1 MTLTFGNGP
10 LAPGAP
16 TSVNYQLDG
25 PRHKLLLSP
34 FPRRV
39 RAVFAGKTLLDT
51 QRATL
56 LHESNIAPALYVP
69 IEDIDSDL
77 LQRTELSTHCPFKGD
92 ASYWSIVVD
101 GRTSENSVWGY
112 ESPIEG
118 AAWLEGYVAMY
129 WDHLDQWF
137 DEDEEVFGHLRDPYH
152 RVDVR
157 STSRNI
163 RVSIG
168 GLVVAESSQTVVL
181 SETGMPNRYYIPESD
196 ITTGLFS
203 KSETSTHCAYKGA
216 SEYWTFNGA
225 PSAEAGTGQPQ
236 AEPDVAWSYPSPF
249 DGIAKASGHWS
260 FDGDNV
266 TVEID

>member
-1 MTLTFGNGP
+1 MTLTLGNGP

-39 RAVFAGKTLLDT
+39 RAVFESKTLVDT
-51 QRATL
+51 QRAML

-69 IEDIDSDL
+69 AEDVNLDL
-77 LQRTELSTHCPFKGD
+77 LRKTELSTHCPFKGD

-112 ESPIEG
+112 ETPIEE
-118 AAWLEGYVAMY
+118 ATWLEGYVAMY
-129 WDHLDQWF
+129 WDHVDQWF

-157 STSRNI
+157 STNRNI

-168 GLVVAESSQTVVL
+168 GQLVAESSQTIVL
-181 SETGMPNRYYIPESD
+181 SETGMPNRYYIPNSD
-196 ITTGLFS
+196 IQTGLFS
-203 KSETSTHCAYKGA
+203 KSETSTHCAYKGD
-216 SEYWTFNGA
+216 SEYWTFNGV
-225 PSAEAGTGQPQ
+225 PSADAATDQEQHD
-236 AEPDVAWSYPSPF
+236 PDVAWSYPTPF
-249 DGIAKASGHWS
+249 DEVAKVSGHWS
-260 FDGDNV
+260 FAGDNV
-266 TVEID
+266 TVEAS